1 MRGKCSQQLSGA
13 VNCEFLSSGGGGSSQ
28 QDPRF
33 RLPPCSLE
41 PAKFDFCF
49 YIYMRGVKKITKTR
63 FWRWLLTKAAF
74 ESGRVQAAA
83 AAEAMS

>member
-1 MRGKCSQQLSGA
+1 
-13 VNCEFLSSGGGGSSQ
+13 
-28 QDPRF
+28 
-33 RLPPCSLE
+33 
-41 PAKFDFCF
+41 
-49 YIYMRGVKKITKTR
+49 MRGVKKITKTR